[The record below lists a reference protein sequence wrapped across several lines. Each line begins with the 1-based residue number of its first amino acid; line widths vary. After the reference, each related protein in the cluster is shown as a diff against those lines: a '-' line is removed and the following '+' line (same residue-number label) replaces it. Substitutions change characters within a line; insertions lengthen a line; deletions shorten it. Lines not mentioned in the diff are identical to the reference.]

1 MSAANM
7 TPWEGGKIFFF
18 GDQEIKAFVDRI
30 LARLDDERG

>member
-7 TPWEGGKIFFF
+7 TPWEGGKIFF
-18 GDQEIKAFVDRI
+18 GDQEIKDFVDWI